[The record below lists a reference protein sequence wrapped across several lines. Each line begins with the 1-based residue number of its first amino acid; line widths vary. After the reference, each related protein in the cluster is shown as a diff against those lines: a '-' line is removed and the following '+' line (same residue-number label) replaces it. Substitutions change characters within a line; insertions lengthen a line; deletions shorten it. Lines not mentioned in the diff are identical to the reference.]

1 MDLNASGMI
10 DLRHIRTISKVEMA
24 GSFTFCIM
32 TDDRNLILRA
42 STHTEM
48 MGWIRAFHIHADIAR
63 GGSGRETILIYIYI
77 YYCCL
82 HIYIYAIYNIYIRN
96 DNC

>member
-1 MDLNASGMI
+1 MI
-10 DLRHIRTISKVEMA
+10 DLRHIRTISKVEIA

-63 GGSGRETILIYIYI
+63 GGSGKETIVIYIYTITVFIYIYI
-77 YYCCL
+77 YML
-82 HIYIYAIYNIYIRN
+82 YIIYIRN
-96 DNC
+96 DDC